1 MRPADAATGEM
12 ERFLHEPTRH
22 SDLPTKKSPPSRG
35 KAKSGSR
42 ALPCLLPSRLY
53 CRYRSRTGSCPRL
66 ADLSPTGASPPVR
79 NRDCSLTVPRR
90 SSSVY
95 ESRVEASTKEMAD
108 RPGPNRRPGRAK
120 VWPLC
125 IAKRKGSLTDGGI
138 AMPVVEVEQHGAYA
152 VVTINRPEVLNAL
165 NREVLQALEAAWDR
179 LERADGMKSV
189 VVTGA
194 GERAFVAG
202 ADIREI
208 QGLDGPLAAE
218 SFSRF
223 GQAIFNRIAES
234 PLLSIMAINGFAL
247 GGGLELAMAGDFR
260 LLADDAE
267 VGQPEILLGIIP
279 GFGGTQRLKDL
290 VGEGRALWLIASG
303 TRIGAAQALAWGI
316 VDEVTPRASL
326 RSRAEELARLLGD
339 RPPLALRAAKRAV
352 RMAGPRPD
360 RLAAEAAAFGLVACS
375 EDAREGTTAFLEKRP
390 PVFRGR

>member
-1 MRPADAATGEM
+1 
-12 ERFLHEPTRH
+12 
-22 SDLPTKKSPPSRG
+22 
-35 KAKSGSR
+35 
-42 ALPCLLPSRLY
+42 
-53 CRYRSRTGSCPRL
+53 
-66 ADLSPTGASPPVR
+66 
-79 NRDCSLTVPRR
+79 
-90 SSSVY
+90 
-95 ESRVEASTKEMAD
+95 MAD